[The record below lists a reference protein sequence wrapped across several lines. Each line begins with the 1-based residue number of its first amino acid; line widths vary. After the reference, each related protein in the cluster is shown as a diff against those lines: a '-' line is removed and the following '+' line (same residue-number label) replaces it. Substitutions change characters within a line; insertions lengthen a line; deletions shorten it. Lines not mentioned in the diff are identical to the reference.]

1 MKAIFKFFRSVK
13 LAIVL
18 LLIIIVF
25 AILST
30 LVEQGK
36 GEAFYRQAYQPT
48 LANLVLASGI
58 ANFSHSLI
66 FLVPMGLFV
75 INLGTCAVDRLVSR
89 ARRGAARRY
98 GPDLIHV
105 SLLVLC
111 IGAVVTTSLRQQ
123 QYFTMGPGDAVAL
136 PGGYKMSLVAFDFLK
151 YDDGRPKAWI
161 STVDVS
167 LNDKSVRSGY
177 AIQVNHPLSL
187 GILKVYQSSF
197 ETEGLLHLTGPGGTG
212 PDLSTGKSIT
222 VGDTEFFFA
231 ETKRIGDGPNDIK
244 AVIEEWRG
252 QAMTASH
259 EASNGDALGPY
270 RINGLLERQVT
281 GLTAVRDP
289 GFIPVL
295 AALIIGTFGMALTTL
310 QKKGKQI

>member
-48 LANLVLASGI
+48 LANLVLASGL
-58 ANFSHSLI
+58 ANFSSSLI
-66 FLVPMGLFV
+66 FKVPLILFV

-111 IGAVVTTSLRQQ
+111 IGAEVTTSMRQQ

-136 PGGYKMSLVAFDFLK
+136 PGGYKMSLVAFDFQK

-167 LNDKSVRSGY
+167 LADKSVRSGY
-177 AIQVNHPLSL
+177 AIEVNHPLSL
-187 GILKVYQSSF
+187 GILKVYQSSYG
-197 ETEGLLHLTGPGGTG
+197 TEGLLHLTGPDGAGS
-212 PDLSTGKSIT
+212 DLSTGKSIT
-222 VGDTEFFFA
+222 IGDTEFYFA
-231 ETKRIGDGPNDIK
+231 ETKRIGNDIK
-244 AVIEEWRG
+244 AVIEEWKG

-259 EASNGDALGPY
+259 EASNGDALGSY

>member
-1 MKAIFKFFRSVK
+1 M
-13 LAIVL
+13 
-18 LLIIIVF
+18 
-25 AILST
+25 
-30 LVEQGK
+30 
-36 GEAFYRQAYQPT
+36 
-48 LANLVLASGI
+48 LASGL
-58 ANFSHSLI
+58 ANFSSSLI
-66 FLVPMGLFV
+66 FLVPLGLFV

-111 IGAVVTTSLRQQ
+111 IGALVTTSMRQQ

-136 PGGYKMSLVAFDFLK
+136 PGGYKMSLVAFDFQK

-167 LNDKSVRSGY
+167 LDDKSVRSGY
-177 AIQVNHPLSL
+177 AIEVNHPLSL
-187 GILKVYQSSF
+187 GILKVYQTSF
-197 ETEGLLHLTGPGGTG
+197 GTEGLLRLTGPGGTAS
-212 PDLSTGKSIT
+212 DLSTGKSIT
-222 VGDTEFFFA
+222 IGDTEFYFA
-231 ETKRIGDGPNDIK
+231 ETKRTGNDIK

-252 QAMTASH
+252 QTMTASH
-259 EASNGDALGPY
+259 EASTGDALGSY